1 MTQERSSVYRG
12 ETREMAEA
20 AYHAD
25 ARAMVRMGYAPTS
38 EDWSS
43 VLEEVLTVR
52 YVHAPEQGSAV
63 LEALA
68 EAEAERAIPRPSP
81 APSVLQ
87 RVFHRAASFYDGQ
100 TPELKLTVGAIT
112 GMAAGVALWSLL
124 GSLFFGDNPILLF
137 LSLFALGFAGG
148 LVGAMVTL
156 PREFRGR

>member
-12 ETREMAEA
+12 QTREMAEA

-25 ARAMVRMGYAPTS
+25 ARAMARMGYAPTS
-38 EDWSS
+38 EEWSS

-52 YVHAPEQGSAV
+52 YVYAPEQGSAV

-68 EAEAERAIPRPSP
+68 EAEKAVPRSSP
-81 APSVLQ
+81 APSALR
-87 RVFHRAASFYDGQ
+87 RVVRRAVSLFDRQ

-124 GSLFFGDNPILLF
+124 GSLLFADNPFLLF
-137 LSLFALGFAGG
+137 VSLIALGFAGG